1 MKSTILALGLLAVAG
16 AAHAATVAGVTLPES
31 QKVDEQ
37 TLVLNGA
44 ALRSKLI
51 FKVYVGGL
59 YLPAK
64 QGVAATVLAT
74 DETRRMEMH
83 FLRSVSAGQLCDGWK
98 EGLEANVPGADAALK
113 AQFDQLCGMMADVK
127 DGSKIFFVYRPG
139 TGTSIEIDGKGVG
152 TLEGKPFADALLSTW
167 IGPKPGPGEDFK
179 KALLGG

>member
-16 AAHAATVAGVTLPES
+16 AAQATTVAGVALADS
-31 QKVDEQ
+31 RQVGEQ

-44 ALRSKLI
+44 ALRSKLM

-64 QGVAATVLAT
+64 QGVAATILAT

-83 FLRSVSAGQLCDGWK
+83 FLRSVSASQLCDGWQ
-98 EGLEANVPGADAALK
+98 EGLAANVPGADAALRG
-113 AQFDQLCGMMADVK
+113 QFDRLCSMMADVK
-127 DGSKIFFVYRPG
+127 DGSVITLTYQPASG
-139 TGTSIEIDGKGVG
+139 TAIEIDGKGVG
-152 TLEGKPFADALLSTW
+152 ALEGKPFADALLGTW

-179 KALLGG
+179 KALLGI